1 MNALLFKPVSAFD
14 RQIPRSRADTGNR
27 PGDSSQSRRR
37 TAQRRSGTADRRR
50 LQTDY
55 PNCRR
60 KQVADRRRMNG
71 DRRYAYSKHQ
81 GSQPIRTKFPNLPE
95 IRKGQLIDIAV

>member
-1 MNALLFKPVSAFD
+1 MNVLRFNPVSGAVRRLTRRETGS
-14 RQIPRSRADTGNR
+14 RQRTDGR
-27 PGDSSQSRRR
+27 QRRR
-37 TAQRRSGTADRRR
+37 TAQRRSGIADRRR

-71 DRRYAYSKHQ
+71 DRRYAYSRHHDTHTVR
-81 GSQPIRTKFPNLPE
+81 PTFPNRGE